1 MNDVDGMFNR
11 NPGRNHSEKREESHS
26 QEIHDDDQIDPDF
39 EGLTVD

>member
-11 NPGRNHSEKREESHS
+11 NPGTNYKEKTDES
-26 QEIHDDDQIDPDF
+26 QNKEIDDEKIDPDF